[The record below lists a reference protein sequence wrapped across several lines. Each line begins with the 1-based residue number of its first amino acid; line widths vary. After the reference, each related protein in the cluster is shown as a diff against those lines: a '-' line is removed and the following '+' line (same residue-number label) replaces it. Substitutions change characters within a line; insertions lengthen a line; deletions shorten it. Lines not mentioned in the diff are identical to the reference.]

1 MTLPHFVSRCSFYL
15 PHGITTDKENNY
27 WVTDVA
33 LHQVRPGEGPLQ
45 SGGQNCKA
53 VVQARDF
60 TGNIWTHVEKSG
72 PTSFTIG

>member
-1 MTLPHFVSRCSFYL
+1 MTLPHSVSRCSFYL

-33 LHQVRPGEGPLQ
+33 LHQVRTGKVTLQ

-53 VVQARDF
+53 VTQSHDGFEVF
-60 TGNIWTHVEKSG
+60 
-72 PTSFTIG
+72 